1 MGFVVHPFPRDF
13 VDKDLAFVS
22 MLPVIEQGGWEKE
35 QSLLFWLPRR
45 RGKQQGGCF
54 LVCPKI
60 GVPCPKMGVSCP
72 QIAELQLMVVS
83 SLPAMG
89 LGFAAGGI

>member
-45 RGKQQGGCF
+45 RGKQQGWCC

-60 GVPCPKMGVSCP
+60 GVPCP